1 MLYTENVARERQ
13 IENFQ
18 NVGGKG
24 EYGRYIKRPK
34 SRKGERPPT
43 ESEGPPTPNCRPAIY
58 IRTFL
63 DNDP

>member
-1 MLYTENVARERQ
+1 MLYPENVARERQ

-34 SRKGERPPT
+34 SRIGEKVT
-43 ESEGPPTPNCRPAIY
+43 NGE
-58 IRTFL
+58 
-63 DNDP
+63 

>member
-1 MLYTENVARERQ
+1 MNMVGILNVQ
-13 IENFQ
+13 SL
-18 NVGGKG
+18 GKG
-24 EYGRYIKRPK
+24 K
-34 SRKGERPPT
+34 RPPT